1 MGLCSV
7 QFQKAEKLPTS
18 FLIIFGENAFMN
30 SYYPTTIFN
39 ENNLIANKEPASF
52 CVSAKTPTFY
62 KSHSITVS
70 GTPSRDT

>member
-18 FLIIFGENAFMN
+18 FPIIFSENVFMN
-30 SYYPTTIFN
+30 LYYPTIIFN

-52 CVSAKTPTFY
+52 CVSAKTPTF
-62 KSHSITVS
+62 
-70 GTPSRDT
+70 